1 MLTRVQLFA
10 TPRTAARQAKLQL
23 KRKNKAWKI
32 PSLSV
37 ILSYSPLKTS
47 SLVNQNPTVGDSRH
61 WAENCAIW
69 HLPSLSCWGLEH
81 LCPSLHA
88 LPRFPLPSA
97 LSLRVFPTPGTPG
110 ESGPFSPPSPQ
121 VSFWDL
127 GSAILLAHPPGW
139 REQTVRNSP
148 PSAHCKL
155 LLELNSR
162 SLFHSFIQYLLGTFC
177 GAGTV
182 LGVGNS
188 MVIMVLALMMLT
200 VKGMKTGNKQG
211 NK

>member
-1 MLTRVQLFA
+1 M
-10 TPRTAARQAKLQL
+10 TPRTAARRDKLQL

-37 ILSYSPLKTS
+37 LLSYSPLKTS

-61 WAENCAIW
+61 WAENCPIW
-69 HLPSLSCWGLEH
+69 HLPSLSCWGSEH

-127 GSAILLAHPPGW
+127 SSAILLAHPPGW

-155 LLELNSR
+155 LLELTIET
-162 SLFHSFIQYLLGTFC
+162 SFTLSSSIYWIPSVAQALSW
-177 GAGTV
+177 V
-182 LGVGNS
+182 LGIPWWS
-188 MVIMVLALMMLT
+188 WSLLLWCLQSREWRQVISKITSKLDY
-200 VKGMKTGNKQG
+200 
-211 NK
+211 

>member
-1 MLTRVQLFA
+1 MLSRVRLFA
-10 TPRTAARQAKLQL
+10 TPWTAARQDKLQL
-23 KRKNKAWKI
+23 KVKNKAWKI

-37 ILSYSPLKTS
+37 LLSYSPLKTA
-47 SLVNQNPTVGDSRH
+47 SLVNRNPTVGDSH
-61 WAENCAIW
+61 HCENCPIW
-69 HLPSLSCWGLEH
+69 HLPSLSCWGSEH
-81 LCPSLHA
+81 LCPSFHA
-88 LPRFPLPSA
+88 LPRFPLLSA

-110 ESGPFSPPSPQ
+110 ESGLFSPPSPQ

-127 GSAILLAHPPGW
+127 SSAILLPHPPGW

-148 PSAHCKL
+148 PSAHFKL

-162 SLFHSFIQYLLGTFC
+162 SLLYSLIQYLLGTFC
-177 GAGTV
+177 GPGTV

-188 MVIMVLALMMLT
+188 MVIMVLALVMVT
-200 VKGMKTGNKQG
+200 VKAMKTGNKQV

>member
-1 MLTRVQLFA
+1 M
-10 TPRTAARQAKLQL
+10 KH
-23 KRKNKAWKI
+23 KAWKI

-37 ILSYSPLKTS
+37 LSSSPLKTS
-47 SLVNQNPTVGDSRH
+47 SLVNQNPMVGDSHH
-61 WAENCAIW
+61 WAESCPIW
-69 HLPSLSCWGLEH
+69 HPPSLSCWASEH

-110 ESGPFSPPSPQ
+110 ESGPFSPPSPL
-121 VSFWDL
+121 VSFCNL
-127 GSAILLAHPPGW
+127 ILLYSFLILQDGENKSEIHLPLCILNYCWSWRVEASFTLWSSIYWVPSVPG
-139 REQTVRNSP
+139 T
-148 PSAHCKL
+148 A
-155 LLELNSR
+155 
-162 SLFHSFIQYLLGTFC
+162 
-177 GAGTV
+177 

-200 VKGMKTGNKQG
+200 VKGMKTGNKQV

>member
-1 MLTRVQLFA
+1 MTHITGL
-10 TPRTAARQAKLQL
+10 RTA
-23 KRKNKAWKI
+23 
-32 PSLSV
+32 PFDTF
-37 ILSYSPLKTS
+37 P
-47 SLVNQNPTVGDSRH
+47 H
-61 WAENCAIW
+61 WAVEAQSISAPAYMLC
-69 HLPSLSCWGLEH
+69 LVSL
-81 LCPSLHA
+81 
-88 LPRFPLPSA
+88 LPSA

-127 GSAILLAHPPGW
+127 SSAILLAHPPGW

-162 SLFHSFIQYLLGTFC
+162 SLFDSFIQYLLGTFC
-177 GAGTV
+177 GSGTV
-182 LGVGNS
+182 PGVGNS

-200 VKGMKTGNKQG
+200 VKGMKTGNKQV